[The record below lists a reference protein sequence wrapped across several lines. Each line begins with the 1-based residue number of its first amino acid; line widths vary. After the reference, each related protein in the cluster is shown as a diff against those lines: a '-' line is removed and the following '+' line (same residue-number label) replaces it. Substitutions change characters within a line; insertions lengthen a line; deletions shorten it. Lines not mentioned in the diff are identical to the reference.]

1 MFFKL
6 DANDFVFL
14 DKSYFEVFKVENEP
28 KMWFFNF
35 CRRLMHGISGSSHR
49 RCSVK
54 KVLLKFRKFHR
65 KTPVLDSLFNK
76 VAGVFL
82 RNLRNFQEHLF

>member
-28 KMWFFNF
+28 KMWFFKF

-54 KVLLKFRKFHR
+54 KVLLKISKISQEN
-65 KTPVLDSLFNK
+65 TC
-76 VAGVFL
+76 AGVSF
-82 RNLRNFQEHLF
+82 